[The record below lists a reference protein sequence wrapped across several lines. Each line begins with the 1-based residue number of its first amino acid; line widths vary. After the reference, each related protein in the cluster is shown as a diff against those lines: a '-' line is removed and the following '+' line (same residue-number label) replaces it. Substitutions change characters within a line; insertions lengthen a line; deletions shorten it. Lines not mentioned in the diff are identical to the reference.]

1 MTSIHAAQALFVYD
15 RLARA
20 CRPRV
25 HPALPEPLVAA
36 VRAAR
41 RVRGSALRH
50 AAAIAAETL
59 GRRPFPWGNE
69 AAALLLALVALNLN
83 GVAVRVSGRQA
94 EAALRRWSRRPP
106 SRLEVESWLRRRAA
120 T

>member
-1 MTSIHAAQALFVYD
+1 MTPIHAAQALFVYD

-20 CRPRV
+20 CRGRV
-25 HPALPEPLVAA
+25 HPALPVPLVSA

-50 AAAIAAETL
+50 AAAIASEIL
-59 GRRPFPWGNE
+59 SRRPFPWGNE
-69 AAALLLALVALNLN
+69 PAALLLALVALNLN
-83 GVAVRVSGRQA
+83 GVAARVSNR
-94 EAALRRWSRRPP
+94 EARSAARRWSRRPP
-106 SRLEVESWLRRRAA
+106 SRLEMESWLRRRAI